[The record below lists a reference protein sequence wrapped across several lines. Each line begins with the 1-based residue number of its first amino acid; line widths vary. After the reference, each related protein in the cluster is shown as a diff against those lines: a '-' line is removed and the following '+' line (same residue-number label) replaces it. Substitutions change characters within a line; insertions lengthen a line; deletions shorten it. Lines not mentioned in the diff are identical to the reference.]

1 MVRKNAAAAD
11 EDPIMYEVD
20 DDSGNKPLGKPSRK
34 KDKGKDLL
42 NKFSGG
48 DGEEEGSSG
57 TRKPRELTAKEKK
70 AKDQKVLSNELWMC
84 PGYFASLLML
94 TFCVLSIFN
103 RNTAW
108 VIPAKKRKGRLWTRK

>member
-1 MVRKNAAAAD
+1 MPALSWSFLTSWRRCRWRAKLTSIEDIKKMVRKNAAAAD

-57 TRKPRELTAKEKK
+57 ARKPREQTAKGKK
-70 AKDQKVLSNELWMC
+70 AKDKKVLSTEL
-84 PGYFASLLML
+84 
-94 TFCVLSIFN
+94 
-103 RNTAW
+103 
-108 VIPAKKRKGRLWTRK
+108 